1 MELISAYA
9 ECERITGEQA
19 KNFSYGIRLLPTDKR
34 AAMSALYAFARRVDD
49 IGDGDLPV
57 GAKEVQ
63 LAQARADVENLAEGA
78 GTTRDDDA
86 VLVALADTTRRY
98 GLPVGALHELIDG
111 MAMDVVGTHYTTADE
126 LVRYCRCV
134 AGSIGRL
141 SLAIFGSDD
150 PEAPELADA
159 LGVALQLTNI
169 LRDVVED
176 RLMGRVYVPEVD
188 LERFGCDEALTCG
201 DVVGLLRYQADR
213 AEEWFS
219 RGLGLLPLVDRRSR
233 ACVAAMSGI
242 YHQLLHR
249 MAAEPSGVLAGRLS
263 LSTWQKSVV
272 ACRSLVGALR

>member
-1 MELISAYA
+1 MELNAAYA
-9 ECERITGEQA
+9 ACEQITTEQA
-19 KNFSYGIRLLPTDKR
+19 KNFSYGIRLLPADKR

-49 IGDGDLPV
+49 IGDGDLPAS
-57 GAKEVQ
+57 AKEAH
-63 LAQARADVENLAEGA
+63 LARARADVESLAEGA
-78 GTTRDDDA
+78 GTTRDDDP

-111 MAMDVVGTHYTTADE
+111 VAMDVVGTHYTTADE
-126 LVRYCRCV
+126 LVAYCRCV

-141 SLAIFGSDD
+141 SLAIFGTTS
-150 PEAPELADA
+150 PEAPGLADA

-176 RLMGRVYVPEVD
+176 RLMGRVYLPEVD
-188 LERFGCDEALTCG
+188 LERFGCDEELSCG
-201 DVVGLLRYQADR
+201 DVAGLLRHQGER
-213 AEEWFS
+213 AEEWFG

-249 MAAEPSGVLAGRLS
+249 MREDPAAVLAGRLS
-263 LSTWQKSVV
+263 LTTWQKSVV
-272 ACRSLVGALR
+272 ACRSLAGALR